1 MNGAPQQKFNQGA
14 EAGKIKIPSFIFVLP
29 ILSAKCGLGV
39 YYENRYY
46 KCFAGVIT
54 QPDAA

>member
-1 MNGAPQQKFNQGA
+1 VQEKFNQGT
-14 EAGKIKIPSFIFVLP
+14 EAGNIKIPWFIFVLP

-46 KCFAGVIT
+46 KRIAGIIAK
-54 QPDAA
+54 PDAA